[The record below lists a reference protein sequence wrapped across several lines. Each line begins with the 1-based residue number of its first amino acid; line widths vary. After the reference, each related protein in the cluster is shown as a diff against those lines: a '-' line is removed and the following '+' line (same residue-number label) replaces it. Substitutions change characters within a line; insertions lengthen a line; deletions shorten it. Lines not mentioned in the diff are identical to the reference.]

1 MIRDMIMRMVQGHPE
16 FTRGVDA
23 MEKMI
28 SNMPIT
34 PEDMDDAIALLEF
47 VLQHPDKY
55 PEVRAAAIK
64 DGIADEQMLPPQY
77 DQNFVISLLVALY
90 GLQDRL
96 KKRGYARGGLVA
108 AGRKVAAAGRGGD
121 SMLAHI
127 NPREAEMLRRM
138 GGSGTINPN
147 TGLHEYKSGKKLLGS
162 ILPIAISVFLPALA
176 PAIGGLFG
184 ASGALASTIGGAAIG
199 AGTSALSGGNIAQGA
214 IMGGLGGGMAG
225 WVGKHVAPTLGAGAQ
240 SIIGSGIVGAG
251 AGELTG
257 QGALQGALQGV
268 AGGAIGQLAGM
279 ANAPTAFQQAVRSAG
294 QSAGQAL
301 TAGFDP
307 RTAATAGLTSGLM
320 SGLTYRKP
328 ADSVVKNLEAEQSSS
343 SISGTNKAGEF
354 ESPYDANGN
363 RMVVRLPN
371 GELTSNVPGSTGV
384 DASGRTGTYV
394 VNPRTGA
401 IDLQVKG
408 SWQFNPETNSVEWM
422 SSTQPTSFMDKLTAG
437 GPLDRSSVGSGGQ
450 SPSFWDKATAGG
462 PLDRSVPSAPTSVLG
477 NLGDLA
483 LVGAA
488 TGLLGSKDNPP
499 PEPVKDAIS
508 NLSPSQQEYF
518 TRPSVVWD
526 WDRMQQ
532 DANAMQMDM
541 NQFMAQN
548 WNKIASGAYNVVKK
562 ASGGA
567 LNAVSRFA
575 RGAGSGRD
583 DTIDAKLSDGE
594 YVMDAETV
602 SMLGDG
608 SNDEGARR
616 LDEMRQRIRAHK
628 GKTLSKGKMSPNA
641 KSPLAYLKGAM

>member
-1 MIRDMIMRMVQGHPE
+1 MIREMVMKMVQGRPE
-16 FTRGVDA
+16 FARGVDA
-23 MEKMI
+23 LEAQI
-28 SNMPIT
+28 ANMPIT
-34 PEDMDDAIALLEF
+34 PEDLDDAISLLEF

-55 PEVRAAAIK
+55 PQVRAAAIK
-64 DGIADEQMLPPQY
+64 DGVADEQMLPEQY
-77 DQNFVISLLVALY
+77 DQNLVISLLVALY

-96 KKRGYARGGLVA
+96 KQRGYARGGLVA
-108 AGRKVAAAGRGGD
+108 AGRRVAAAGRGGD
-121 SMLAHI
+121 TMLAHI
-127 NPREAEMLRRM
+127 NPREAEMLRQM

-147 TGLHEYKSGKKLLGS
+147 TGLHEYKSGKKILGAL
-162 ILPIAISVFLPALA
+162 LPIATAIFLPALA

-184 ASGALASTIGGAAIG
+184 ASGALGTAIGSAAIG
-199 AGTSALSGGNIAQGA
+199 AGSSALSGGNIAQGA
-214 IMGGLGGGMAG
+214 ILGGLGGGLGGA
-225 WVGKHVAPTLGAGAQ
+225 VGKFVAPTLGAGAQ
-240 SIIGSGIVGAG
+240 SIIGSGLVGAG

-257 QGALQGALQGV
+257 QGALKGALQGV

-294 QSAGQAL
+294 QAAGNSL

-307 RTAATAGLTSGLM
+307 KTALTSGLTAGAL

-328 ADSVVKNLEAEQSSS
+328 ADSVVKQLESDQSSS
-343 SISGTNKAGEF
+343 SISGVDKSGEF
-354 ESPYDANGN
+354 QSPYDANGN
-363 RMVVRLPN
+363 RMIRLPN
-371 GELTSNVPGSTGV
+371 GELTSNIPGSTGV
-384 DASGRTGTYV
+384 DAAGRSGTYV

-401 IDLQVKG
+401 VDLQVKG
-408 SWQFNPETNSVEWM
+408 SWQFNPETNAVEWANP
-422 SSTQPTSFMDKLTAG
+422 TQPTSFMDKITAG
-437 GPLDRSSVGSGGQ
+437 GPLDRSGGTAGGE

-462 PLDRSVPSAPTSVLG
+462 PLDRSVPSAPTSITGTLG
-477 NLGDLA
+477 NLA
-483 LVGAA
+483 LLGSA
-488 TGLLGSKDNPP
+488 TGLLGNKEDPP
-499 PEPVKDAIS
+499 APVKDAIQ

-526 WDRMQQ
+526 WARMQQ

-548 WNKIASGAYNVVKK
+548 WNRIASGAYNVQKK
-562 ASGGA
+562 AMGGA

-575 RGAGSGRD
+575 KGAGSGRA

-616 LDEMRQRIRAHK
+616 LDEMRKKIRAHK
-628 GKTLSKGKMSPNA
+628 GKVLSKGKMSPNA
-641 KSPLAYLKGAM
+641 KSPLAYIKGAL